1 MTFLLDTSALLV
13 LYRKEAEVD
22 RVLALF
28 DDPQHD
34 ILLSTVSVA
43 EFGRKLR
50 ELGKDREEIEDT
62 LDQFMQLFSHVV
74 PLDEAVA
81 RASLRLVENVP
92 LRLPMADSLIA
103 ASALV
108 HEACLV
114 HKDKHM
120 AAIPPEVLPTL
131 NLVQP

>member
-1 MTFLLDTSALLV
+1 MIFLLDTSAILV
-13 LYRKEAEVD
+13 FYRKEPEVD
-22 RVLALF
+22 QVLALF

-50 ELGKDREEIEDT
+50 ELGKNSGEIEDT
-62 LDQFMQLFSHVV
+62 LDQFIQLFSRIV
-74 PLDEAVA
+74 PIDEVVA
-81 RASLRLVENVP
+81 RASLRLVESVP
-92 LRLPMADSLIA
+92 LRLPMVDSLIA

-108 HEACLV
+108 HGACLV

-120 AAIPPEVLPTL
+120 AAIPSEVLPTL
-131 NLVQP
+131 DLARR

>member
-13 LYRKEAEVD
+13 LYRKEPEVD
-22 RVLALF
+22 QVLALF

-81 RASLRLVENVP
+81 RASLRLVESVP

-108 HEACLV
+108 HGACLV
-114 HKDKHM
+114 HKDRHM

>member
-1 MTFLLDTSALLV
+1 
-13 LYRKEAEVD
+13 VD
-22 RVLALF
+22 RVLTLF

-50 ELGKDREEIEDT
+50 ELGKNQEEIKET
-62 LDQFMQLFSHVV
+62 LDLFMQLFSRVV
-74 PLDEAVA
+74 PLDEVVA
-81 RASLRLVENVP
+81 RTSLQLTDSIP
-92 LRLPMADSLIA
+92 LRLPMVDALIA
-103 ASALV
+103 ASARV
-108 HEACLV
+108 PEACLV

-131 NLVQP
+131 NLAQP

>member
-13 LYRKEAEVD
+13 LYHKEPEVD

-50 ELGKDREEIEDT
+50 ELGKKREEIEDT

-81 RASLRLVENVP
+81 RASLRLVESVP

-108 HEACLV
+108 HGA

>member
-13 LYRKEAEVD
+13 LYRKEPEVD

-34 ILLSTVSVA
+34 LLLSTVSVA

-81 RASLRLVENVP
+81 KASLRSVESVP

-108 HEACLV
+108 HGACLV

>member
-13 LYRKEAEVD
+13 LYHKEPEVD

-34 ILLSTVSVA
+34 LLLSTVSVA

-81 RASLRLVENVP
+81 KASLRSVESVP

-108 HEACLV
+108 HGACLV
-114 HKDKHM
+114 HKDKHL

>member
-13 LYRKEAEVD
+13 LYRKEPEVD

-34 ILLSTVSVA
+34 ILLSAVSVA

-62 LDQFMQLFSHVV
+62 LDQFMQLFSHLV

-81 RASLRLVENVP
+81 RASLRLVESVP

-108 HEACLV
+108 HGACLV

-131 NLVQP
+131 NLVQL

>member
-1 MTFLLDTSALLV
+1 MIYLLDTSALLV
-13 LYRKEAEVD
+13 LYRKEPEVD

-50 ELGKDREEIEDT
+50 ELGKDREEIEET

-74 PLDEAVA
+74 PIDEAVA
-81 RASLRLVENVP
+81 RASLWLVESVP

-108 HEACLV
+108 YGACLV

-120 AAIPPEVLPTL
+120 AAIPPEVLTTL

>member
-1 MTFLLDTSALLV
+1 MIYLLDTSALLV
-13 LYRKEAEVD
+13 LYRKEPEVD
-22 RVLALF
+22 WVLALF

-34 ILLSTVSVA
+34 ILFSSVSVA

-50 ELGKDREEIEDT
+50 ELGKNQQEVEAT
-62 LDQFMQLFSHVV
+62 LDQFMQIFSGIVSV
-74 PLDEAVA
+74 DETVA
-81 RASLRLVENVP
+81 RVSLQLAESVP
-92 LRLPMADSLIA
+92 LRLPMADALIA

-108 HEACLV
+108 RSACLV

-131 NLVQP
+131 DLAKV

>member
-1 MTFLLDTSALLV
+1 MTSLLDTSALLV
-13 LYRKEAEVD
+13 LYRKEPEVD

-34 ILLSTVSVA
+34 LLLSTVSVA

-81 RASLRLVENVP
+81 KASLRSVESVP

-108 HEACLV
+108 HG
-114 HKDKHM
+114 KD
-120 AAIPPEVLPTL
+120 AANSERVGT
-131 NLVQP
+131 

>member
-13 LYRKEAEVD
+13 LYRKEPEVD

-81 RASLRLVENVP
+81 RASFRLVESVP

-108 HEACLV
+108 HGACLV

>member
-1 MTFLLDTSALLV
+1 MTYLLDTSALLV
-13 LYRKEAEVD
+13 LYHKEPEVD

-28 DDPQHD
+28 DDPRHD
-34 ILLSTVSVA
+34 MLLSTVSVA
-43 EFGRKLR
+43 EFGRKLS
-50 ELGKDREEIEDT
+50 ELGKDQQGVEYT
-62 LDQFMQLFSHVV
+62 LDLFLQLFSRVV
-74 PLDEAVA
+74 PVDEAVA
-81 RASLRLVENVP
+81 RASLRLVESVP

-108 HEACLV
+108 HGACLV

>member
-13 LYRKEAEVD
+13 LYRKEPEVD

-34 ILLSTVSVA
+34 LLLSTVSVA

-62 LDQFMQLFSHVV
+62 LDQFMQLFSYVV

-81 RASLRLVENVP
+81 RASLRLVESVP

-108 HEACLV
+108 HGACLV
-114 HKDKHM
+114 HKDKHT

>member
-1 MTFLLDTSALLV
+1 MTYLLDTSALLV
-13 LYRKEAEVD
+13 LYRKEPEVD

-50 ELGKDREEIEDT
+50 ELGKNRDEIEKT
-62 LDQFMQLFSHVV
+62 LDLFLQLFSRVV
-74 PLDEAVA
+74 PIDEAVA
-81 RASLRLVENVP
+81 RASLQLVESVP
-92 LRLPMADSLIA
+92 LRLPMADALIA

-120 AAIPPEVLPTL
+120 AAILPEVLPTL
-131 NLVQP
+131 DLAQP

>member
-1 MTFLLDTSALLV
+1 MIFLLDTSALLV
-13 LYRKEAEVD
+13 FYRKEPEVD
-22 RVLALF
+22 QVLALF

-50 ELGKDREEIEDT
+50 ELGKNSGEIEDT
-62 LDQFMQLFSHVV
+62 LDQFIQLFSRIV
-74 PLDEAVA
+74 PIDEVVA
-81 RASLRLVENVP
+81 RASLRLVESVP
-92 LRLPMADSLIA
+92 LRLPMVDSLIA

-108 HEACLV
+108 HGACLV

-120 AAIPPEVLPTL
+120 AAIPSKVLPTL
-131 NLVQP
+131 DLARR

>member
-13 LYRKEAEVD
+13 LYRKEPEVD

-50 ELGKDREEIEDT
+50 ELGKKREEIEDT

-74 PLDEAVA
+74 PLDEALA
-81 RASLRLVENVP
+81 RASLRLVESVP

-108 HEACLV
+108 HGACLV

-120 AAIPPEVLPTL
+120 AAIPLEVLPTL

>member
-13 LYRKEAEVD
+13 LYRKEPEVD

-81 RASLRLVENVP
+81 RASLRLVESVP

-108 HEACLV
+108 HGACLV

>member
-1 MTFLLDTSALLV
+1 MIYLLDTSALLV
-13 LYRKEAEVD
+13 LYRKEPEVD

-50 ELGKDREEIEDT
+50 ELGKNRDEIEET
-62 LDQFMQLFSHVV
+62 LDLFMQLFSRVV
-74 PLDEAVA
+74 PLDEVVA
-81 RASLRLVENVP
+81 RASLRLADSVP
-92 LRLPMADSLIA
+92 LRLPMVDALIA

-120 AAIPPEVLPTL
+120 AAIPPDVLPTL
-131 NLVQP
+131 NLAQP

>member
-1 MTFLLDTSALLV
+1 MNYLLDTSALLV
-13 LYRKEAEVD
+13 LYRKEPEVD
-22 RVLALF
+22 QVLALF
-28 DDPQHD
+28 DDSQHD

-50 ELGKDREEIEDT
+50 ELGKNQEEIEET
-62 LDQFMQLFSHVV
+62 LDLFMQLLSQAV
-74 PLDEAVA
+74 PLDEVVA
-81 RASLRLVENVP
+81 RASIRLADSVP
-92 LRLPMADSLIA
+92 LRLPIVDALIA

-120 AAIPPEVLPTL
+120 AAIPPDVLPTL
-131 NLVQP
+131 NLAQP